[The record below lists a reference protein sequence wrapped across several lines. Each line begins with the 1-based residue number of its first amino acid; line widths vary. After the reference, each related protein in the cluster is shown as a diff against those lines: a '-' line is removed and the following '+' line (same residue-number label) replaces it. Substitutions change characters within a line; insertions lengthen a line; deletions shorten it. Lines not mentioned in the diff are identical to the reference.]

1 MVEPNPFLDTP
12 RVLEIRRDFM
22 FFSPATCLVCQH
34 TEQSPTTAAACRF
47 DRGVQNVKPCCA
59 SNNAT

>member
-22 FFSPATCLVCQH
+22 FFSPSDL
-34 TEQSPTTAAACRF
+34 SSLPTH
-47 DRGVQNVKPCCA
+47 
-59 SNNAT
+59 

>member
-12 RVLEIRRDFM
+12 HVLEIRRDFM

-34 TEQSPTTAAACRF
+34 TEQSPTHCCF
-47 DRGVQNVKPCCA
+47 DRGVQNVKP
-59 SNNAT
+59 